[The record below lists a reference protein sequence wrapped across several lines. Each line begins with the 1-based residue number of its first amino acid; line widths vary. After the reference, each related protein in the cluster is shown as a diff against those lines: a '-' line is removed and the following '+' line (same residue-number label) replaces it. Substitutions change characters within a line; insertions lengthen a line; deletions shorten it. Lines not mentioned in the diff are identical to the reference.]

1 MKHIKQSTKV
11 MVIPKQADSAL
22 QKQQQI
28 EVWNSGIEMLGALF
42 DLIVK
47 ISDKI
52 KGTAS
57 ESS

>member
-1 MKHIKQSTKV
+1 MKHIKSASYLKFALSH
-11 MVIPKQADSAL
+11 ADSTL

-28 EVWNSGIEMLGALF
+28 EVWNSGIKMLGALF

-52 KGTAS
+52 KNTS
-57 ESS
+57 TQTE